1 MAGSGLTGANC
12 CTIVYKDGSVEKKVC
27 IDNFKDRLKTFIRIN
42 RAYTN
47 AKERYEYYRLNKVI
61 NILKSP
67 KI

>member
-47 AKERYEYYRLNKVI
+47 AKERYEY
-61 NILKSP
+61 
-67 KI
+67 

>member
-1 MAGSGLTGANC
+1 MAGSGLTGAN
-12 CTIVYKDGSVEKKVC
+12 YKDGSVEKKVC

-47 AKERYEYYRLNKVI
+47 AKERYENYSLNKVI